1 MGESPAKFSQQLTAA
16 IRTIKAKSG
25 KKIEIIQDELGF
37 ELGRNGGS
45 YIAYLRK
52 NNVPAD
58 LESLE
63 MLVRLLIDHESLS
76 AEQGHAMLSSGG
88 HPEAAALI
96 QHWFTE
102 FEPDPTPKQPDH
114 HTFQYQ
120 KRFIVGPPISHPSRF
135 FGRRREAGRIFQ
147 FLSGLP
153 FEHTAIIGPRRSGK
167 TSLLHYI
174 RTLPT
179 TPPTEL
185 RPDQSDCPLP
195 HPDQYR
201 MLFVDFQDP
210 RMRSLNSLLKHLLV
224 GFGITPPDTVD
235 LDQFMDLCEGALSER
250 PTVIMLDELGA
261 ALMSPEL
268 DLSFWWALRSMINLS
283 QSGGLAFLLAGHDD
297 PVRLA
302 DQNDKTSP
310 FFNIFNTIQL
320 GPLTESEAR
329 ELINS
334 APVPIEESAVAWML
348 AESGRWPCLLQI
360 LCREYVDAHQFG
372 DEGDQW
378 RTAALAQ
385 FKNYP
390 DLLPAA

>member
-1 MGESPAKFSQQLTAA
+1 MGESPTKFSEQLTVA

-63 MLVRLLIDHESLS
+63 MLVRLLIKYEALS
-76 AEQGHAMLSSGG
+76 AEQGHAMLRAGG
-88 HPEAAALI
+88 HPEAQELTR
-96 QHWFTE
+96 HWFAGD
-102 FEPDPTPKQPDH
+102 EPHPPRNEAVH
-114 HTFQYQ
+114 HYNRYQ
-120 KRFIVGPPISHPSRF
+120 KRFVVGPPISHPSRF
-135 FGRRREAGRIFQ
+135 FGRRREAARIFQ

-179 TPPTEL
+179 ADPAEL
-185 RPDQSDCPLP
+185 RPDQAIPPLP

-210 RMRSLNSLLKHLLV
+210 RMRSLNSLLKHLLT
-224 GFGITPPDTVD
+224 GLGLTPPETVD
-235 LDQFMDLCEGALSER
+235 LDHFMDLCEGAISER

-268 DLSFWWALRSMINLS
+268 DLSFWWALRSMINLA

-320 GPLTESEAR
+320 GPMSEAEAR
-329 ELINS
+329 ELIGS
-334 APVPIEESAVAWML
+334 APIAIEEPIVESIL
-348 AESGRWPCLLQI
+348 SESGRWPCLLQI
-360 LCREYVDAHQFG
+360 LCREYVESRQFG
-372 DEGDQW
+372 ETGDQW
-378 RTAALAQ
+378 RLAAVEQ

-390 DLLPAA
+390 DLLSAI